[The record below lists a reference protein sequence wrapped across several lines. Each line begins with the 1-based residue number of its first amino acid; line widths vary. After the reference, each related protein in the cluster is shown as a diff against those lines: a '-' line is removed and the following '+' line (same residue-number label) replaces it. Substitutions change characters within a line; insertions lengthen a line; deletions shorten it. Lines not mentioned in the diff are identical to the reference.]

1 MAKWGTFLVSVIV
14 SSRRM
19 ARGKEKPSVGSLAP
33 GSIICLLLSA
43 FSYLSLK
50 SRGPKQ
56 SATDVLVQAAWYMN
70 SVSMQIVILGRF
82 LGTAEK
88 TEGLLCKIDRGHD

>member
-1 MAKWGTFLVSVIV
+1 MFLVSILV
-14 SSRRM
+14 SSRGMVRE
-19 ARGKEKPSVGSLAP
+19 KEKNQSVCSLAP
-33 GSIICLLLSA
+33 GPIICLLLSA

-56 SATDVLVQAAWYMN
+56 SATDVLVQSAGYMN

-82 LGTAEK
+82 QGTAAK
-88 TEGLLCKIDRGHD
+88 TAGLLCKIDRGHD